1 MDFSI
6 FSTKVCE
13 KYICIMWSN
22 AISVRTSAMKSSR
35 QPKIRVLKFH
45 GGPCL

>member
-13 KYICIMWSN
+13 KRIEIWGKKSHFGSFFQHQQDVYADGYIEYK
-22 AISVRTSAMKSSR
+22 SA
-35 QPKIRVLKFH
+35 Q
-45 GGPCL
+45 

>member
-13 KYICIMWSN
+13 KRG
-22 AISVRTSAMKSSR
+22 VSSLVFSIVK
-35 QPKIRVLKFH
+35 PSLNLKRI
-45 GGPCL
+45 LDDR